1 MGRVSFAKPSRT
13 RGCLHWIVVVATIG
27 VAVVA
32 STAAHAQ
39 QVANDVD
46 ADDTD
51 KTVRASAD
59 PARFLPGVVAADA
72 GAALVAGSG
81 WAGYDGATH
90 APLMGAFAEARLAR
104 WLILGVGVVY
114 AQGNDLQPAAAR
126 PSVVARAQI
135 LDQRRHGVD
144 ASVAFAYR
152 EDRYVGE
159 DGFFQGALSVGRR
172 GEAGVLLANLSFG
185 SDGEGDDHVG
195 ELRLVG
201 LARLGRRFSL
211 GLDGDLRRSIDST
224 DPRRSEHGTPSF
236 EYTAGPTATCTV
248 GPLAL
253 FVETGVTGAQLMR
266 LQNGLLALGG
276 MGAVF

>member
-1 MGRVSFAKPSRT
+1 MGRESFAKRPRT
-13 RGCLHWIVVVATIG
+13 RGCLRFASVVATAG
-27 VAVVA
+27 VALVA
-32 STAAHAQ
+32 STAARAQ
-39 QVANDVD
+39 QETADVD
-46 ADDTD
+46 MA
-51 KTVRASAD
+51 KTASASAD
-59 PARFLPGVVAADA
+59 PARFLPGVIAAEA

-90 APLMGAFAEARLAR
+90 APLLGSFAEARLAR
-104 WLILGVGVVY
+104 WLILGVGIVY
-114 AQGNDLQPAAAR
+114 AQGNDLQPGAVR

-135 LDQRRHGVD
+135 LEQRRHGVD

-159 DGFFQGALSVGRR
+159 DGFFQGAVSFGRR
-172 GEAGVLLANLSFG
+172 GEAGMLLGNLSFG

-201 LARLGRRFSL
+201 LARLGNRLHL

-224 DPRRSEHGTPSF
+224 DPRRSEHGTPSL
-236 EYTAGPTATCTV
+236 EYAVGPVATCAF

-253 FVETGVTGAQLMR
+253 FVETGIAGAQLKR
-266 LQNGLLALGG
+266 FQNGLLALGG
-276 MGAVF
+276 LGAVF

>member
-1 MGRVSFAKPSRT
+1 MGRESFAKRSRT
-13 RGCLHWIVVVATIG
+13 RGCLRFASVAATIG
-27 VAVVA
+27 AALVA
-32 STAAHAQ
+32 STAARAQ
-39 QVANDVD
+39 QETADVGMT
-46 ADDTD
+46 AS
-51 KTVRASAD
+51 ASAD
-59 PARFLPGVVAADA
+59 PARFLPGVIAAEAD
-72 GAALVAGSG
+72 AALVAGSG

-90 APLMGAFAEARLAR
+90 APLLGSFAEARLAR
-104 WLILGVGVVY
+104 WLILGVGLVY
-114 AQGNDLQPAAAR
+114 AQGNDLQPAAVR

-135 LDQRRHGVD
+135 LEQRRQGID

-159 DGFFQGALSVGRR
+159 DGFFQGAVSFGRR
-172 GEAGVLLANLSFG
+172 SEAGMLLGNLSFG

-201 LARLGRRFSL
+201 LARLGNRLHL

-236 EYTAGPTATCTV
+236 EYAAGPVATCAF

-253 FVETGVTGAQLMR
+253 FVETGIAGAQLAR

-276 MGAVF
+276 VGALF

>member
-1 MGRVSFAKPSRT
+1 MGRVSLAKPSRA
-13 RGCLHWIVVVATIG
+13 RGCLHCLVAVATIG
-27 VAVVA
+27 VAVFA

-39 QVANDVD
+39 QVANDD
-46 ADDTD
+46 DDDTD

-59 PARFLPGVVAADA
+59 PGRFLPGVVAAEV
-72 GAALVAGSG
+72 GAALVSGSG
-81 WAGYDGATH
+81 WAGYEGATH
-90 APLMGAFAEARLAR
+90 APLLGAFAEARLAR

-126 PSVVARAQI
+126 PSVVARGQI
-135 LDQRRHGVD
+135 LEQRRHGMD

-159 DGFFQGALSVGRR
+159 DGFFQAALSVGRR
-172 GEAGVLLANLSFG
+172 SEAGLLLANLSFG
-185 SDGEGDDHVG
+185 TDGEGDDHVG

-201 LARLGRRFSL
+201 LARLGRHFHL

-224 DPRRSEHGTPSF
+224 DPRRSAHGTPSF
-236 EYTAGPTATCTV
+236 EYTAGPAATCTI

-253 FVETGVTGAQLMR
+253 FVETGITGVRLMR
-266 LQNGLLALGG
+266 FQNGLLALGG
-276 MGAVF
+276 VGAVF

>member
-1 MGRVSFAKPSRT
+1 MGRVSLAKRSRT
-13 RGCLHWIVVVATIG
+13 GGCLRCAAVVATVG
-27 VAVVA
+27 
-32 STAAHAQ
+32 AALVGATSARAQ
-39 QVANDVD
+39 QATNDID
-46 ADDTD
+46 ADGAE

-59 PARFLPGVVAADA
+59 PTRFLPGVVAAQA

-90 APLMGAFAEARLAR
+90 APLMGAFAEARLAQ
-104 WLILGVGVVY
+104 WLVLGVGVVY

-135 LDQRRHGVD
+135 LDQRRHGIE

-159 DGFFQGALSVGRR
+159 DGFFQGALSLDRR
-172 GEAGVLLANLSFG
+172 GEAGMLLANLSFG
-185 SDGEGDDHVG
+185 SDGEGDDHEG

-201 LARLGRRFSL
+201 LARLGRHFHL

-236 EYTAGPTATCTV
+236 EYAVGPTATCTV

-253 FVETGVTGAQLMR
+253 FVETGITGVQLMR
-266 LQNGLLALGG
+266 FQNGLLAVGG
-276 MGAVF
+276 LGAVF

>member
-1 MGRVSFAKPSRT
+1 LRR
-13 RGCLHWIVVVATIG
+13 

-32 STAAHAQ
+32 TVGATLVGGTAARAQ
-39 QVANDVD
+39 QAANDLD
-46 ADDTD
+46 ADDME

-59 PARFLPGVVAADA
+59 PTRFLPGVVAAQA
-72 GAALVAGSG
+72 GAARVAGSG

-104 WLILGVGVVY
+104 WLVLGVGVVY
-114 AQGNDLQPAAAR
+114 AQRNDLQPAAAR
-126 PSVVARAQI
+126 PNVVARAQI
-135 LDQRRHGVD
+135 LDQRRQGID

-159 DGFFQGALSVGRR
+159 DGFFQGALSLDRR

-185 SDGEGDDHVG
+185 SDGEGDDHEG

-201 LARLGRRFSL
+201 LVRLGRSLNL

-224 DPRRSEHGTPSF
+224 DPRRAEHGTPSF
-236 EYTAGPTATCTV
+236 EYAAGPTATCTV

-253 FVETGVTGAQLMR
+253 FFETAVTGVQLR
-266 LQNGLLALGG
+266 RFQNGLLAVGG